1 MKRALTIAGAAG
13 AGFAGVL
20 GLYANTASLSATPP
34 TTTVAP
40 TKSTTPTS
48 SAPPPPSSTTPTT
61 TVAPTP
67 TTTSPTPTSAPA
79 VGASSSRSAVGKHEY
94 YGYGELAV
102 KVTIVGTRIVNL
114 QIASLRTAE
123 SYSQQL
129 AQQAIPIL
137 KSEVLQAQGT
147 RISSLSGAT
156 YTSAAYA
163 YSVQN
168 ALDQLHFK

>member
-1 MKRALTIAGAAG
+1 MKRALTIVGAAG

-20 GLYANTASLSATPP
+20 GLYANPAALSAAPP
-34 TTTVAP
+34 STTAVP
-40 TKSTTPTS
+40 TRSTTPAS
-48 SAPPPPSSTTPTT
+48 SAPPPRSSTTT

-67 TTTSPTPTSAPA
+67 TTTGAPA
-79 VGASSSRSAVGKHEY
+79 VASSSSRSAVGKHEY

-102 KVTIVGTRIVNL
+102 KVTVVGTRIVSL
-114 QIASLRTAE
+114 HIASLRTAE

-137 KSEVLQAQGT
+137 TSEVLQAQGT

-156 YTSAAYA
+156 YTTEAYA